1 MAHYFIIIY
10 IYILIHISLW
20 SQAGVNIVFALCRK
34 N

>member
-10 IYILIHISLW
+10 ILIHIGLW
-20 SQAGVNIVFALCRK
+20 SQAGVDIVFALCRK